1 VYSAIESVNDISY
14 ATAVGLI
21 KWGEQMNGQNKNS
34 KSWTAQ
40 IKTLNNVGNKIRDW
54 FKTLK
59 P

>member
-21 KWGEQMNGQNKNS
+21 KWGEQMNGQNKNG